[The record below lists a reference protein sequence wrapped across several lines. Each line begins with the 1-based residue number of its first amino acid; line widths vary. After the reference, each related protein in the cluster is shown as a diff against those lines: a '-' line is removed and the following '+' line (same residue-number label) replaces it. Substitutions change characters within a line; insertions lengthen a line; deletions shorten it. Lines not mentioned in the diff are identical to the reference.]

1 MSITLHYDGLVAR
14 ITLDRPD
21 KLNAFD
27 DALIEDIIRAVSEAG
42 NSDARVIVLAG
53 AGKHFSAGGDLNWMR
68 RMADMS
74 WEENRADAARLAAL
88 MSTLDRAPKPV
99 ITRVQGAA
107 YGGATGLAC
116 ASDITLAADNARFC
130 LSEVRIGL
138 LPAVISPYVVRAI
151 GARQA
156 RRYFMTAEVIDA
168 RRAVQIGMA
177 HEAVPESELDATV
190 DKCVDALLS
199 GAPAAQIKSRTL
211 IERVAHQ
218 PASDELIAWTAELIA
233 GLRSTEEGR
242 EGLDAFLGKRPPAW
256 QPAAKGDAS

>member
-1 MSITLHYDGLVAR
+1 MSILLQYDGPVAR
-14 ITLDRPD
+14 ITLNRPD

-27 DALIEDIIRAVSEAG
+27 DALIEDIIRCVTEAG
-42 NSDARVIVLAG
+42 DSDARVIVLAG
-53 AGKHFSAGGDLNWMR
+53 AGKHFSAGGDLGWMR
-68 RMADMS
+68 RMADKN
-74 WEENRADAARLAAL
+74 WDENRADAARLAAL
-88 MSTLDRAPKPV
+88 MSTLDRAAKPV

-116 ASDITLAADNARFC
+116 ASDITIAADTARFC

-168 RRAVQIGMA
+168 ARAVQIGMA
-177 HEAVPESELDATV
+177 HEAVPEAELDAAVDRCIEALLAGAPNAQLKAREIV
-190 DKCVDALLS
+190 DK
-199 GAPAAQIKSRTL
+199 
-211 IERVAHQ
+211 VAGQ

-233 GLRSTEEGR
+233 GLRSTDEGR
-242 EGLDAFLGKRPPAW
+242 EGLSAFLEKRAPSWRPH
-256 QPAAKGDAS
+256 